1 MNTIFKFKVGRGGR
15 FYNPGH
21 LSFEGVSKGITHT
34 SEFNSLFPPMLENGE
49 EDLSPDAEWRDGSGN
64 SVELT
69 NAMIECGIGRI
80 NMDGEYDTVYTIY
93 AKDCDDDEA
102 ALVFKEAQL
111 FNGKY
116 YHQYG
121 IGEIIEGAS
130 ESTIKMAAEK
140 GLLADLYE
148 HMSYWNDEVS
158 WLEEWLED
166 KQEE

>member
-21 LSFEGVSKGITHT
+21 LSFEGVTKGISYT
-34 SEFNSLFPPMLENGE
+34 SEFNDLFPPMKNEEE
-49 EDLSPDAEWRDGSGN
+49 EDDSPEAEWSDGSGN

-69 NAMIECGIGRI
+69 NAMVECGIGRI
-80 NMDGEYDTVYTIY
+80 NMDNDYDTVYTIF

-121 IGEIIEGAS
+121 IGEIIEGVS

-140 GLLADLYE
+140 GLLSDLYE
-148 HMSYWNDEVS
+148 HMSMGLDEAS
-158 WLEEWLED
+158 WLLEN
-166 KQEE
+166 QEE